1 MFSDIFIERPRLAF
15 VVAIV
20 ITLAGIIAITAIP
33 IAQFPDIV
41 PPQVTLNASYPGADA
56 EVVET
61 TVAQPIEQQVNGIDN
76 ALYYQSASAAD
87 GSYILTVTFGL
98 GTDPDINTVNVQ
110 NRASLAT
117 PQLPPEVSRAGLTIR
132 KKSAALLQVI
142 NLYSPNKTFDAI
154 YLSNYATIN
163 LIDPLARIK
172 GVGQATLFGPLDY
185 SLRIWLDPD
194 RLTELNLT
202 PNDVIAAV
210 QGQNIQAALG
220 RVGAAPITTE
230 QQVQINIKTKG
241 RLTQPEEF
249 AAIVLR
255 ANPDGSVIRIKD
267 VARVETSA
275 KTQDR
280 YSRFNGAPAAAI
292 GIYQTPGSNAV
303 EVARQ
308 VRETMSA
315 LEKRFPSDLSSTVFF
330 DSTVF
335 VTTTISE
342 VVRTLVI
349 AIVLVAI
356 VVFLFL
362 GSWRT
367 TLIPLVAVPVSVV
380 GTFAVMLMI
389 GYSANTV
396 SLLALVLAIGIVVD
410 DAIVVVE
417 NVERVMEENPDLPV
431 KAACKRAMAEITGP
445 ILAITLVLLSVFV
458 PVAFIPGISGQ
469 LFRQFAVAVSVSM
482 LISAVNALTLSP
494 ALCSVLLKHG
504 QKSLG
509 PMRYVLGAIDWAR
522 DGYVAVVR
530 RLVRV
535 SIVGIAV
542 VGVTLALSA
551 WLFSRTP
558 QSFLPDEDQG
568 AIFAALRLPE
578 GVSLN
583 RTEEIVKQ
591 VEGIVSPIPG
601 VQGVLSVVGLNFID
615 YVPSSNQAFFVIR
628 LKPYEVRTDR
638 AQSASAIIARLRPQ
652 MAAIQGAVGFP
663 FNLPPILGLGSTGG
677 FQYALEA
684 LQGQSPSD
692 LAAALR
698 GLVVAANG
706 EPELAGVYSTYA
718 ADTPQIY
725 LDIDRDKAQVLGV
738 KITDIF
744 NALQSTLGSY
754 YVNDFNVFGRTW
766 QVNIQA
772 ETPFRDS
779 INDIYRIYVRNAQG
793 GMVPIR
799 ALADAKLVQGPQT
812 VVRYNGFRS
821 AIVNGAPKPG
831 YSSGQALA
839 AMERV
844 SAATL
849 PSGYSFEWTGT
860 ALQEKA
866 AGGRTGIVLGLAI
879 LFAYLF
885 LVALYESWNIPI
897 SALLSVSVAVLGA
910 IVAIKLAG
918 LSFDVY
924 AQIGLVVLIALAAK
938 NGILIVAFAAEQR
951 QLGKDIQAAAIEGAS
966 LRFRP
971 VMMTSFAFIFGLFP
985 LIIAEGAGAITRHA
999 VGTPV
1004 FGGMIAASVFGIFII
1019 PLLFVTA
1026 ETLRQPR
1033 AKKEPYA
1040 PALPDVASPSTD
1052 AAIGPEKQSTDG
1064 GRHD

>member
-1 MFSDIFIERPRLAF
+1 MLSGIFIERPRLAI
-15 VVAIV
+15 VIAIV
-20 ITLAGIIAITAIP
+20 ITLAGVIAIFAIP

-87 GSYILTVTFGL
+87 GSYILTVTFAL

-110 NRASLAT
+110 NRASLAI
-117 PQLPPEVSRAGLTIR
+117 PQLPAEVSRNGLTIR

-142 NLYSPNKTFDAI
+142 SLYSPNSTYDAI

-163 LIDPLARIK
+163 VIDPLARIK

-210 QGQNIQAALG
+210 QSQNIQAALG

-267 VARVETSA
+267 VARVEMSA
-275 KTQDR
+275 KSQDR

-303 EVARQ
+303 EVARH
-308 VRETMSA
+308 VRETLSE
-315 LEKRFPSDLSSTVFF
+315 LEKRFPNDLAYTVFW

-335 VTTTISE
+335 VTETIKE
-342 VVRTLVI
+342 VIRTLVA
-349 AIVLVAI
+349 AIVLVAV

-362 GSWRT
+362 GRWRT
-367 TLIPLVAVPVSVV
+367 TLIPLVAVPVSIV
-380 GTFAVMLMI
+380 GTFAVMLLI

-431 KAACKRAMAEITGP
+431 PEACKKAMAEITGP
-445 ILAITLVLLSVFV
+445 IIAITLVLLSVFV

-469 LFRQFAVAVSVSM
+469 LFRQFAVAVSVAM

-494 ALCSVLLKHG
+494 ALCGVLLKHG
-504 QKSLG
+504 QKASG
-509 PMRYVLGAIDWAR
+509 PMRYVLRAIDRSR
-522 DGYVAVVR
+522 DGYVWVVR

-535 SIVGIAV
+535 AIVGIV
-542 VGVTLALSA
+542 VVAGTVAASAL
-551 WLFSRTP
+551 LFSRTP

-568 AIFAALRLPE
+568 AIFATLRLPE

-583 RTEEIVKQ
+583 RTQAVVKQ
-591 VEGIVSPIPG
+591 VEDLARPIPG
-601 VQGVLSVVGLNFID
+601 VQGLISVVGLNFID

-628 LKPYEVRTDR
+628 LKPYDERTDP
-638 AQSASAIIARLRPQ
+638 AQSVGAIIARLRPQ
-652 MAAIQGAVGFP
+652 MSAIQGAVAFP

-692 LAAALR
+692 VAAALR
-698 GLVVAANG
+698 GLVVAANAA
-706 EPELAGVYSTYA
+706 PELAGVYSTYA

-744 NALQSTLGSY
+744 NALQSTLGSF

-766 QVNIQA
+766 QVNVQA
-772 ETPFRDS
+772 ETPFRDN
-779 INDIYRIYVRNAQG
+779 IDDIYQIYVRNAQG

-812 VVRYNGFRS
+812 LVRYNGFRA
-821 AIVNGAPKPG
+821 AIVNGAAKPG

-849 PSGYSFEWTGT
+849 PPGYSFEWTGT
-860 ALQEKA
+860 ALQEKL

-897 SALLSVSVAVLGA
+897 PALLSVSVAILGA
-910 IVAIKLAG
+910 IVAILLAR

-938 NGILIVAFAAEQR
+938 NGILIVAFAVEQR
-951 QLGKDIQAAAIEGAS
+951 DLGKDIRAAAIEAAG

-971 VMMTSFAFIFGLFP
+971 VMMTSFAFILGLFP
-985 LIIAEGAGAITRHA
+985 LVIAKGAGAVTRHA

-1004 FGGMIAASVFGIFII
+1004 FGGMIAASLFGIFII
-1019 PLLFVTA
+1019 PLLYITA
-1026 ETLRQPR
+1026 EGLRGWASR
-1033 AKKEPYA
+1033 RKK
-1040 PALPDVASPSTD
+1040 
-1052 AAIGPEKQSTDG
+1052 K
-1064 GRHD
+1064 

>member
-1 MFSDIFIERPRLAF
+1 MFSGIFIERPRLAF

-20 ITLAGIIAITAIP
+20 ITLAGIIAIRAIP
-33 IAQFPDIV
+33 IAQFPEIV
-41 PPQVTLNASYPGADA
+41 PPQVTLNATYPGADA

-61 TVAQPIEQQVNGIDN
+61 TVAQPIEQQINGIDN

-87 GSYILTVTFGL
+87 GSYILTVTFAL

-110 NRASLAT
+110 NRASLAI
-117 PQLPPEVSRAGLTIR
+117 PQLPQEVSRAGLTIR

-142 NLYSPNKTFDAI
+142 NLYSPNKTYDAI

-172 GVGQATLFGPLDY
+172 GVGQVTLFGPLDY

-202 PNDVIAAV
+202 PNDVIASV
-210 QGQNIQAALG
+210 QSQNIQAALG
-220 RVGAAPITTE
+220 RVGAAPAASE
-230 QQVQINIKTKG
+230 QQVQINIKTTG
-241 RLTQPEEF
+241 RLTRPEEF
-249 AAIVLR
+249 AAIILR
-255 ANPDGSVIRIKD
+255 ANPDGSVVRVKD
-267 VARVETSA
+267 VARVELSA
-275 KTQDR
+275 RSQDR
-280 YSRFNGAPAAAI
+280 YSRFNGAPASAI

-308 VRETMSA
+308 VRETLST
-315 LEKRFPSDLSSTVFF
+315 LEKRFPNDLAYTVFF

-335 VTTTISE
+335 VTATIDE
-342 VVRTLVI
+342 VIHTLVI
-349 AIVLVAI
+349 AIILVAV

-367 TLIPLVAVPVSVV
+367 TLIPLVAVPVSIV
-380 GTFAVMLMI
+380 GTFAILLII
-389 GYSANTV
+389 GYTANTV

-417 NVERVMEENPDLPV
+417 NVERVVEENPELPMPE
-431 KAACKRAMAEITGP
+431 ACKKAMAEITGP
-445 ILAITLVLLSVFV
+445 ILAITFVLLSVFV

-494 ALCSVLLKHG
+494 SLCAVLLKPG
-504 QKSLG
+504 QKRRG
-509 PMRYVLGAIDWAR
+509 PMQYVLRAIDRTR

-530 RLVRV
+530 RLLRV
-535 SIVGIAV
+535 SLAGV
-542 VGVTLALSA
+542 VVVAATLAASA
-551 WLFSRTP
+551 WLFSKTP

-583 RTEEIVKQ
+583 RTENVVKQ
-591 VEGIVSPIPG
+591 VEDIVRPIPG
-601 VQGVLSVVGLNFID
+601 VEGVLSVVGLNFID
-615 YVPSSNQAFFVIR
+615 YVPSANQAFFVIR
-628 LKPYEVRTDR
+628 LRPYETRTDP
-638 AQSASAIIARLRPQ
+638 AQSAAAIIARLRPQ
-652 MAAIQGAVGFP
+652 MGAIQGAVGFP
-663 FNLPPILGLGSTGG
+663 FNLPPILGLGNTGG

-692 LAAALR
+692 VAAALR
-698 GLVVAANG
+698 GLVVAANAQ
-706 EPELAGVYSTYA
+706 PELAGVYSTYA

-725 LDIDRDKAQVLGV
+725 LDIDRNKAQVLGV
-738 KITDIF
+738 KISDIF

-766 QVNIQA
+766 QVNVQA
-772 ETPFRDS
+772 ETTFRDN
-779 INDIYRIYVRNAQG
+779 IDDIYEIYVRNAQG

-799 ALADAKLVQGPQT
+799 ALAEAKLVQGPQT
-812 VVRYNGFRS
+812 VVRYNGFRG

-849 PSGYSFEWTGT
+849 PAGYSFEWTGT

-866 AGGRTGIVLGLAI
+866 ASGRTGIVLGLAV

-885 LVALYESWNIPI
+885 LVALYESWNIPV
-897 SALLSVSVAVLGA
+897 SALLSVSVAILGA
-910 IVAIKLAG
+910 IVAILVAR

-924 AQIGLVVLIALAAK
+924 AQIGLVVLIALTAK
-938 NGILIVAFAAEQR
+938 NGILIVAFAVEQR
-951 QLGKDIQAAAIEGAS
+951 RLGKNIPASALEAAA

-985 LIIAEGAGAITRHA
+985 LVIAEGAGAATRHA

-1004 FGGMIAASVFGIFII
+1004 FGGMIAASLFGIFII
-1019 PLLFVTA
+1019 PLLFISA
-1026 ETLRQPR
+1026 EHLRQRPR
-1033 AKKEPYA
+1033 KN
-1040 PALPDVASPSTD
+1040 
-1052 AAIGPEKQSTDG
+1052 
-1064 GRHD
+1064 R